1 MSRRTD
7 MTKLI
12 GAFLKY
18 VNVPKT
24 AVYSTEVNN
33 KPVYKKEL
41 QNICYWKHTCKMKLL

>member
-1 MSRRTD
+1 MSGRTD
-7 MTKLI
+7 MTNLI

-24 AVYSTEVNN
+24 AVHSTEVNS

-41 QNICYWKHTCKMKLL
+41 QNNC